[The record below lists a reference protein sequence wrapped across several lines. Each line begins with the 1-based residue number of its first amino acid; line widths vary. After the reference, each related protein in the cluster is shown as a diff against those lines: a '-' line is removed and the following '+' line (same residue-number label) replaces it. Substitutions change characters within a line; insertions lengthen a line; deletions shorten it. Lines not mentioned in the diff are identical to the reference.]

1 MEAYDQEQ
9 RDLIKPVESKAEK
22 KSPGRNIL
30 EARSKRSVEEAG
42 VMISTGDQDMPS
54 ESSNCLNDPFCD
66 DKFFRDP
73 ASDSLSDRDLTKFL
87 KVGNSRALLEA
98 DQTLPTTL
106 RKLSILQS

>member
-22 KSPGRNIL
+22 KSPGRDIL

-73 ASDSLSDRDLTKFL
+73 ARNGLRLSSDLTHLLLSFLFGNTDKF
-87 KVGNSRALLEA
+87 S
-98 DQTLPTTL
+98 
-106 RKLSILQS
+106 LQMKS